1 MYWLTHYYTLPK
13 GGDGTPPVSSA
24 SEEGN
29 QEEEERNDHTTQRI
43 LNIMAD
49 FLDGE
54 VSTLSPCASMLVYIV
69 WLINCHNKLLI
80 VWILS
85 NWSFRPRTGQPNL
98 LVCLWLIINHFWVH
112 QISVLPNQFSH
123 ISAPKSIL
131 PYQCSHISAPK
142 SILPYQ
148 CSHPPTTYLCKRLVC
163 HVLVVSTFTSV
174 RNWFNLIF
182 VFSHT

>member
-1 MYWLTHYYTLPK
+1 MYWLTYYYTLPK

-29 QEEEERNDHTTQRI
+29 QKEEERNDHTTQRI

-80 VWILS
+80 VWIRN
-85 NWSFRPRTGQPNL
+85 NWSLRPRTGQPNL

-112 QISVLPNQFSH
+112 QISLLPNQFSH
-123 ISAPKSIL
+123 ISAP
-131 PYQCSHISAPK
+131 ISAPI
-142 SILPYQ
+142 SVLPPTYYPPLQKISLLCCSRGYIYQ
-148 CSHPPTTYLCKRLVC
+148 CEELV
-163 HVLVVSTFTSV
+163 
-174 RNWFNLIF
+174 
-182 VFSHT
+182 